1 MARYE
6 REDMCPD
13 DDDSEDEMGPAQHKA
28 KPRRKSHQRPQ
39 GSDQIRQ
46 AFSKRKKGL
55 VLKAY
60 QLNALTDAKVFMF
73 ITNDKG
79 TSWAYATPG
88 FSSSL
93 DADLLKQLRS
103 LAHVPESAKLITE
116 VMPDPPNAKQ
126 PADTAA
132 ADEHAAPHRADQVPV
147 GVPPMRAAAG
157 NGPAR
162 SRSSYS
168 GDGAPAGACN
178 DRVPLARSGSTT
190 TNTRAQ
196 SLAQSEELPHTKQQ
210 HARPPSGS
218 SMAGDARPNSAA
230 AAAHNQYVQQ
240 QQQQQ
245 QQQQRA
251 QGGKLLGMEP
261 PTPCGMYNLMNQPA
275 VANDSPTVVSDM
287 AASCA
292 SPSSSKQQM
301 LPPDVAAG
309 VRLAAVVN
317 AAAASGMPIA
327 ISQGGDEGWQ
337 QQQQQQQPASLQW
350 MQQQELQQQA
360 NYNWQQYAYQQ
371 QQQYSQQQQQQQ
383 YAQQQQQQQYQ
394 QTADGWVAVEVSNQR
409 CYGTAAGNDEDSKL
423 QLHVCSTGYPGSGN
437 GNAAAMWPPALQQ
450 AAANQQLLQPTHVL
464 SSSAPN
470 STAGCSFEHMMRGL
484 PPVRTKSQA
493 AAAAAADWRD
503 ADGAHS
509 APAGPAGASGRPS
522 QWIEFES
529 KPDNLRQ
536 MSDTGCYASSSG
548 YSSYGASP
556 SCNANAQRAS
566 TSSPIDGQAASPAV
580 AAAGSGPSSAAA
592 SMLLAREAAS
602 ADPSPTAALSS
613 QLCSLLAMDSPMH
626 EGPVPADQQQQQQL
640 GGWQEQG
647 RGAEASAQQGASMH
661 DASNQQQQQQQQQQQ
676 HNQGAYIPRTDDLV
690 SDPLMEM
697 LMDQAMA
704 GGSHSR
710 PGSSGGQH
718 HQHMSIMEATLQQ
731 EQQQQQ
737 QPAMQVPYYGS
748 NAQQQQQQQ
757 QLGQYGQPQY
767 RQQPQVQHSMPI
779 PISRGAQQQQQQQQP
794 EQQQQL
800 LQLSGLLQHFPLPPK
815 SDADKPAWQEHVRQV
830 LLSLQL
836 QPQQQQQ
843 LMALIRDREQ
853 QALLARGCG
862 TASGCSGS
870 TTCSPVLPPGS
881 CSNTGMMML
890 PPQQQQQQQ
899 QAMMG
904 QSAGGNVPGVN
915 YLPRGPGIVC
925 MQGGGK
931 QRHGPSRL
939 SATSPAID
947 AAAAAGMDAPG
958 MPSNMQGMQGS
969 ILGYVGQSGQSG
981 TGSMAMYQHQQQM
994 GGGEAAAMP
1003 ANCMSMSVPVLVPMS
1018 MAAAMSAGYCVQ
1030 QGMQQQ
1036 VCSSGGMAAAAG
1048 GYGCMPQVMAMPVSS
1063 NAMMG
1068 MQPSISF
1075 EQQQQQGAASGMA
1088 AAAANPHLFA
1098 THHSRQASPAASDPG
1113 PPDAAAASPAHAS
1126 LQQQHPA
1133 SSAPGSLLADLQQQQ
1148 QQQRTGMAACSS
1160 PLKRSQPCSGPF
1172 GLAASSAAAF
1182 IEAGAE
1188 AMSPLKRACRELPE
1202 PPSFA
1207 TLLQTELG
1215 EDDAV
1220 AWAASAAAN
1229 DSVKMAGNLQ
1239 PCDSFLKFD
1248 SLGKVGSGS
1257 LPTFVTVGGGEAAAA
1272 QMAAAYAAAAAAGEG
1287 EGAGDGAAAAGGGC
1301 DDDAEDDGSMLQAV
1315 LAQAVDEGD
1324 CDGGCVLDDCDT
1336 EMGDV
1341 AAGSAAAVAPP
1352 AAGDAAA
1359 AAAADELQQCAVVD
1373 GGVAAQGAM

>member
-1 MARYE
+1 MPRDTAQTRVRSGRLDSTTVTIDRPETEVRGTNGNLFTLPRRPADAGVVVYHKVNGKVVDPRTGQRMRPGQRHMAAARPHTLSFGTVALTAFIGFRVCQLLRRCFKPKPCPEEQQLLLLQQQLELEQQQQQQLPPVRVFPAMLQRALPQLGPPSRVKRVAQAHRNRQRRLPNAQQKMQQRGVVQRRVTTLEKWDNAAKQQARALMVQEQQQGEGAPASLQQLDCGRSMLPLPGLPGSSMLPPQPLLESHSTKDVSLGEAALKARCRGGGPISSSRRSGLITARMARYE

-116 VMPDPPNAKQ
+116 VMPDPSNAKQ

-162 SRSSYS
+162 TRSSYS

-218 SMAGDARPNSAA
+218 SMAGGARPNSAA
-230 AAAHNQYVQQ
+230 AAAHN
-240 QQQQQ
+240 
-245 QQQQRA
+245 
-251 QGGKLLGMEP
+251 
-261 PTPCGMYNLMNQPA
+261 
-275 VANDSPTVVSDM
+275 
-287 AASCA
+287 
-292 SPSSSKQQM
+292 
-301 LPPDVAAG
+301 
-309 VRLAAVVN
+309 
-317 AAAASGMPIA
+317 
-327 ISQGGDEGWQ
+327 
-337 QQQQQQQPASLQW
+337 
-350 MQQQELQQQA
+350 
-360 NYNWQQYAYQQ
+360 
-371 QQQYSQQQQQQQ
+371 
-383 YAQQQQQQQYQ
+383 
-394 QTADGWVAVEVSNQR
+394 
-409 CYGTAAGNDEDSKL
+409 
-423 QLHVCSTGYPGSGN
+423 H
-437 GNAAAMWPPALQQ
+437 
-450 AAANQQLLQPTHVL
+450 
-464 SSSAPN
+464 
-470 STAGCSFEHMMRGL
+470 
-484 PPVRTKSQA
+484 
-493 AAAAAADWRD
+493 
-503 ADGAHS
+503 

-536 MSDTGCYASSSG
+536 MSETGCYASSSG

-626 EGPVPADQQQQQQL
+626 EGPVPADQQQQL

-647 RGAEASAQQGASMH
+647 RGAEASAQQGASVH
-661 DASNQQQQQQQQQQQ
+661 DASNQQQQQQQ

-704 GGSHSR
+704 GGSRSR

-737 QPAMQVPYYGS
+737 QPAMQVLYYGS
-748 NAQQQQQQQ
+748 NAQQHQQQQ

-843 LMALIRDREQ
+843 LMALIRDR
-853 QALLARGCG
+853 
-862 TASGCSGS
+862 
-870 TTCSPVLPPGS
+870 
-881 CSNTGMMML
+881 
-890 PPQQQQQQQ
+890 
-899 QAMMG
+899 
-904 QSAGGNVPGVN
+904 
-915 YLPRGPGIVC
+915 
-925 MQGGGK
+925 GGK

-994 GGGEAAAMP
+994 GGGEASAMP

-1018 MAAAMSAGYCVQ
+1018 MAAAVSAGYCVQ

-1036 VCSSGGMAAAAG
+1036 MCSSGGMAAAAG
-1048 GYGCMPQVMAMPVSS
+1048 GYGCMPQ
-1063 NAMMG
+1063 
-1068 MQPSISF
+1068 
-1075 EQQQQQGAASGMA
+1075 
-1088 AAAANPHLFA
+1088 
-1098 THHSRQASPAASDPG
+1098 
-1113 PPDAAAASPAHAS
+1113 
-1126 LQQQHPA
+1126 QQHPA
-1133 SSAPGSLLADLQQQQ
+1133 SSAPGSLLADLQQQQQQQQ

-1182 IEAGAE
+1182 SEAGAE

-1229 DSVKMAGNLQ
+1229 DSVKMAGNMQ

-1352 AAGDAAA
+1352 DAGDAAA